1 MFVCPHNDK
10 CRAVRW
16 RGLSTSMAQTLHAY
30 LHTLGVAKPH
40 DDVHAHGAHGG
51 VDFTMEVCVEPTNS
65 TTSGLWQYVGLVH
78 DTNACVVV
86 QVRHGH
92 NVLAEKTLRKK
103 KLLIAVR
110 GALFDAKKKML
121 LAHAVENAPD
131 APDAPDTLD
140 TLDDETDVVQS
151 SAAQDDI
158 AVPDT
163 IPDTIPD
170 TVPSAPIRRRQAL

>member
-1 MFVCPHNDK
+1 
-10 CRAVRW
+10 
-16 RGLSTSMAQTLHAY
+16 
-30 LHTLGVAKPH
+30 
-40 DDVHAHGAHGG
+40 
-51 VDFTMEVCVEPTNS
+51 MEVCVEPTNS

-92 NVLAEKTLRKK
+92 NVLAEKTLRKN

-121 LAHAVENAPD
+121 FAHAVENAPD
-131 APDAPDTLD
+131 TPV
-140 TLDDETDVVQS
+140 DETDVVQS

-163 IPDTIPD
+163 IPDT
-170 TVPSAPIRRRQAL
+170 VPSAPIRRRQAL